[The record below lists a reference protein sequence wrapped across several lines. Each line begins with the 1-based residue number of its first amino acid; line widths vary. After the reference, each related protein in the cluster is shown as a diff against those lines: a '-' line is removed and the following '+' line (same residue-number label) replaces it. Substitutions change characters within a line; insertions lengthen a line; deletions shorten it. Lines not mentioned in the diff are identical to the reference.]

1 MCGIAGFI
9 QLDRQPVPDAL
20 ARLACMDRLL
30 AHRGPDG
37 HGRFIDASGSVGLAH
52 RRLSIIDL
60 AGGAQPMHD
69 EDADCVIVFNGE
81 IYNYPELRETLG
93 RDRFRTDSDTEV
105 ILRAWLRWGPRC
117 VDHLR
122 GMFAFAIWDARQ
134 DTLFCARDRFG
145 IKPFYLATVGR
156 TLYFAS
162 EAKALLP
169 FLDRCD
175 TEEAGLQDYLTFQL
189 CLEGKTLFK
198 GIEELPPGH
207 TLTVA
212 HGTVARARYWEIY
225 YDLDF
230 THRADWFQERL
241 LEHLHDSAR
250 LHLRADVPIGTYI
263 SGGIDSGIVSALAV
277 QGRGDVLGFSGRFDD
292 GPAYDES
299 AHARAIADHLGVS
312 LRECTITPHDFVQH
326 IERVIHHLDSP
337 AAGPGAFS
345 QFMVARMAA
354 RERKVVLGGQ
364 GGDELFGGYTRY
376 LVAYFEQC
384 IKAAIDGTMH
394 GRNFVVT
401 YESIIPNLSALR
413 PYKPM
418 LQEFWRDG
426 LFDPMD
432 ARYFRLVNRAPHVHD
447 AVRWERFGPYSP
459 FETFQRV
466 FHGDNV
472 RKQSY
477 FDLMTH
483 FDFKTLLPAL
493 LQVEDRVTM
502 AHGIEARVP
511 FLDHPLVEFAATIP
525 ADVKFTNGQLKRP
538 LVDVART
545 LLPASVADRTDKMG
559 FPTPFNEWARGPL
572 REFVHD
578 MLGSTRA
585 RHREFV
591 DTPRVLAQLPRDGT
605 FGRGLWGLLSLE
617 LWHRAFHDQ
626 HRPFAVPDVLPLTP
640 PRTATAIAA

>member
-1 MCGIAGFI
+1 
-9 QLDRQPVPDAL
+9 
-20 ARLACMDRLL
+20 
-30 AHRGPDG
+30 
-37 HGRFIDASGSVGLAH
+37 
-52 RRLSIIDL
+52 
-60 AGGAQPMHD
+60 
-69 EDADCVIVFNGE
+69 
-81 IYNYPELRETLG
+81 
-93 RDRFRTDSDTEV
+93 
-105 ILRAWLRWGPRC
+105 
-117 VDHLR
+117 
-122 GMFAFAIWDARQ
+122 
-134 DTLFCARDRFG
+134 
-145 IKPFYLATVGR
+145 
-156 TLYFAS
+156 
-162 EAKALLP
+162 
-169 FLDRCD
+169 
-175 TEEAGLQDYLTFQL
+175 
-189 CLEGKTLFK
+189 
-198 GIEELPPGH
+198 
-207 TLTVA
+207 
-212 HGTVARARYWEIY
+212 
-225 YDLDF
+225 
-230 THRADWFQERL
+230 
-241 LEHLHDSAR
+241 
-250 LHLRADVPIGTYI
+250 
-263 SGGIDSGIVSALAV
+263 
-277 QGRGDVLGFSGRFDD
+277 
-292 GPAYDES
+292 
-299 AHARAIADHLGVS
+299 
-312 LRECTITPHDFVQH
+312 
-326 IERVIHHLDSP
+326 
-337 AAGPGAFS
+337 
-345 QFMVARMAA
+345 
-354 RERKVVLGGQ
+354 
-364 GGDELFGGYTRY
+364 
-376 LVAYFEQC
+376 
-384 IKAAIDGTMH
+384 MH

-447 AVRWERFGPYSP
+447 AVRWERFGAYSP

-545 LLPASVADRTDKMG
+545 LLPATVADRTDKMG

-591 DTPRVLAQLPRDGT
+591 DNPRVLAQLPRDGT